1 MRLDHSIDV
10 GGRPPDVYAF
20 VADPSN
26 LPLWQG
32 AVDSVEWEGG
42 EAAAG
47 DRFREVRT
55 FMGRRVHSSV
65 EVTAADPPREFTV
78 SASAGP
84 VDVVARHLLEAE
96 GEGTRVR
103 VEVEAQ
109 RVPRLMAGMAARAA
123 RRQAEEDL
131 ARLKRVLEE

>member
-1 MRLDHSIDV
+1 VRLEHSIDV
-10 GGRPPDVYAF
+10 ARPPAEVYAF

-26 LPLWQG
+26 LPRWQG
-32 AVDSVEWEGG
+32 PVDAVEWEGG
-42 EAAAG
+42 EASAG

-65 EVTAADPPREFTV
+65 EVTVAEPPREFTV

-84 VDVVARHLLEAE
+84 VDVVARHLLEAA

-103 VEVEAQ
+103 VEVEAE

-131 ARLKRVLEE
+131 ARLKRLLEE